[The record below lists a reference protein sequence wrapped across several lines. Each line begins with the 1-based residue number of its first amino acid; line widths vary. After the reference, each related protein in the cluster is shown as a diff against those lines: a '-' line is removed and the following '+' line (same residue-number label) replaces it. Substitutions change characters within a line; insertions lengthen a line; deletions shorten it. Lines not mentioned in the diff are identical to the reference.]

1 MSWPFAFSQVHSVLW
16 AQRIPCGLLVPTHV
30 PFDVSMDAAEC
41 QLKEQKEHADAQPI
55 AIQWCRAVGLQ
66 RTIYN
71 PKLAAGA

>member
-1 MSWPFAFSQVHSVLW
+1 VRWQFALSQVHSVLW
-16 AQRIPCGLLVPTHV
+16 AQHIPCGLLVPTHV

-41 QLKEQKEHADAQPI
+41 QLNEHADAQRI

>member
-1 MSWPFAFSQVHSVLW
+1 
-16 AQRIPCGLLVPTHV
+16 
-30 PFDVSMDAAEC
+30 MDAAEC
-41 QLKEQKEHADAQPI
+41 QLNEHADAQRI